1 MSKLIEVLKIN
12 RSHAGKA
19 GTKGYE
25 VVEVAYK
32 DPEGKTKGMKVLD
45 FVQREVF
52 KSLEGVN
59 DGDILDVEF
68 EQNDKGYWQ
77 FKSVQKGTA
86 PQKTDGASVQAN
98 RTGSVSKGNWETSE
112 ERAARQVMIV
122 RQSQLT
128 NTISYFE
135 LTKHTKAT
143 PQDVIAVAKIFES
156 FVLGTEAPV
165 ERGEVA

>member
-77 FKSVQKGTA
+77 FKSIAKGTA
-86 PQKTDGASVQAN
+86 PASGTN
-98 RTGSVSKGNWETSE
+98 TKGVSAAAPAARGNWETSE

-143 PQDVIAVAKIFES
+143 PEDVIAVAKVFEA